1 MSVLTCKLWNRR
13 NPKEIVFEF
22 HGVQNISSPQARV
35 RFLAHKLPFK
45 KPKQAAQTKNVPKS
59 GKSPQV
65 EFWTFDFR
73 P

>member
-1 MSVLTCKLWNRR
+1 MVFKTYRRLT
-13 NPKEIVFEF
+13 
-22 HGVQNISSPQARV
+22 GTQARA